1 MSASTPL
8 PLDSITVLDLT
19 RILAG
24 PWCTQL
30 LADLG
35 ANVIKIEHPDH
46 GDDTRTWGPPFIK
59 DRNEQDT
66 TDSAYSTC
74 CNRGKHSVC
83 IDFTQP
89 EGQAL
94 VHALAKTADVV
105 VENFK
110 VGGLKKYGLD
120 YASLRALNP
129 NLIYCSITGFGQT
142 GPYADRAGYDY
153 IAQGMGGLM
162 SVTGEADDQP
172 GGGPQKVGVAV
183 TDLFTGLYAANA
195 VQAALLLRAR
205 TGVGQHIDLALLD
218 TSVAIMANMNQ
229 GYLVS
234 GVVPKRMGNAHPN
247 IVPYQVLA
255 CADGHIILGVGNDRQ
270 FKAFCEAAHEPHW
283 AADPRFAT
291 NAARVRNRA
300 ALVPELARIVVARSQ
315 RDWIETLEAVH
326 VPCGPIN
333 SIDQVFADPQVQH
346 RQMKVSVPH
355 ANAGSLLTVRQPIA
369 FSDSP
374 LRYEKAVPILG
385 EHTDA
390 ILREQLAIPTA
401 QIAALR
407 AKKVIR

>member
-1 MSASTPL
+1 VSVKPTL
-8 PLDSITVLDLT
+8 PLSHITVLDLT

-35 ANVIKIEHPDH
+35 ATVIKIEHPQQ
-46 GDDTRTWGPPFIK
+46 GDDTRTWGPPFVR
-59 DRNEQDT
+59 DANGNDT
-66 TDSAYSTC
+66 TDSAYGTC
-74 CNRGKHSVC
+74 CNRGKESVC
-83 IDFTQP
+83 IDFTQA

-94 VHALAKTADVV
+94 VQALAKRADVV

-120 YASLRALNP
+120 YESLRALNP
-129 NLIYCSITGFGQT
+129 QLIYCSITGFGQT

-195 VQAALLLRAR
+195 VQAALIHRTH

-255 CADGHIILGVGNDRQ
+255 CADGHLILGVGNDRQ
-270 FKAFCEAAHEPHW
+270 FKAFCEAAGEPQW
-283 AADPRFAT
+283 AADERFT
-291 NAARVRNRA
+291 NNAGRVRNRA
-300 ALVPELARIVVARSQ
+300 ALVPELARIVVARTQ

-346 RQMKVSVPH
+346 RQMKVNVPH
-355 ANAGSLLTVRQPIA
+355 ANAGSLPTVRQPIK

-374 LRYEKAVPILG
+374 LRYEKAVPVLG
-385 EHTDA
+385 EHTTA
-390 ILREQLAIPTA
+390 ILRDKLSLPAA

-407 AKKVIR
+407 AKNVIS

>member
-1 MSASTPL
+1 MAAPL
-8 PLDSITVLDLT
+8 AHITVLDLT

-35 ANVIKIEHPDH
+35 ATVVKIEHPDH
-46 GDDTRTWGPPFIK
+46 GDDTRTWGPPFVR
-59 DRNEQDT
+59 DTAGNDT
-66 TDSAYSTC
+66 TDSAYGTC
-74 CNRGKHSVC
+74 CNRGKESVC
-83 IDFTQP
+83 IDFTKP

-94 VHALAKTADVV
+94 VQALAAKADVL

-120 YASLRALNP
+120 FASLRALNP

-142 GPYADRAGYDY
+142 GPYAERAGYDY

-162 SVTGEADDQP
+162 SVTGEADDQS

-195 VQAALLLRAR
+195 IQAALIHRER

-229 GYLVS
+229 NYLVS
-234 GVVPKRMGNAHPN
+234 GKVPKRMGNAHPN
-247 IVPYQVLA
+247 IVPYQVFA
-255 CADGHIILGVGNDRQ
+255 CADGYLILGVGNDRQ
-270 FKAFCEAAHEPHW
+270 FKAFCEEAGEPQW
-283 AADPRFAT
+283 AQDPRFAA
-291 NAARVRNRA
+291 NAGRVRNRD
-300 ALVPELARIVVARSQ
+300 ALVPELARLVRTRTQ
-315 RDWIETLEAVH
+315 RAWIEALEAVH

-333 SIDQVFADPQVQH
+333 SVDQVFADPQVQH
-346 RQMKVSVPH
+346 RQMRVDVPH
-355 ANAGSLLTVRQPIA
+355 TNAGVLPTVRQPIV
-369 FSDSP
+369 FSEST
-374 LRYEKAVPILG
+374 LTYEKGVPTLG
-385 EHTDA
+385 EHT
-390 ILREQLAIPTA
+390 EEVLAQTLKLPAT

-407 AKKVIR
+407 AQKVIR